1 MTNALGKNSVLERC
15 AMSAVLFKENPTRR
29 ELAELKP
36 SWSCREVRV
45 RVHRNHSFEHA
56 ASAAEAWAAFGGFK
70 LMWSE
75 APYDDSLSM
84 QLSDQQADLDLI
96 WYDIETIQ
104 SRPGLDV
111 LSWLRSRAQALRGVS
126 ALPILMVIIGLD
138 KGAEQTLRDSLGDLP
153 GVRLAPAAEA
163 LSGLADPFDRRL
175 QKFSGSRLSQSANL
189 LLAKHVACRW
199 LPAVLTPRIKAVIVD
214 LDQTLYE
221 GVVGEDGVA
230 VRLSPAHASI
240 QAALVKLKAS
250 GVFIGIVS
258 RNTPQD
264 VEALFSARTDFP
276 LKLSDCSAVEIGWGS
291 KAEAMLRACQKL
303 KIDASSVLFI
313 DDNPGE
319 LVEMAERLPATRLL
333 HASQDTE
340 RTLRELEFYP
350 GLWSWGVSSADLL
363 RIADLEA
370 EAARKGIQIK
380 AQDKAAYLRELSPQ
394 LEVRPRPASLA
405 GRLHELSQKTN
416 QFNLNLGR
424 LDEVKV
430 HDYLN
435 KAGHFAVTVGLSDRL
450 TDSGVVAAMFGR
462 IVDDEVFVEE
472 WVISCR
478 ALGRELEDA
487 MAASALSAATKQ
499 AKVAWF
505 HYRTG
510 PRNAPAREW
519 LARLA
524 ACALDDEGR
533 ALVPIS
539 RFNAAMHLPVLVN
552 IQAEA

>member
-1 MTNALGKNSVLERC
+1 
-15 AMSAVLFKENPTRR
+15 MSAVLFKENPTRR

-56 ASAAEAWAAFGGFK
+56 ASAAEAWAAFGGLK

-84 QLSDQQADLDLI
+84 QLSDQPADLDLI

-104 SRPGLDV
+104 SRPGIDV
-111 LSWLRSRAQALRGVS
+111 LAWLRSRAQALRGMS

-138 KGAEQTLRDSLGDLP
+138 KGAEQALRDSLGNLP

-163 LSGLADPFDRRL
+163 LTGLADPFDRRL
-175 QKFSGSRLSQSANL
+175 QKFSGSRLSQSSNL

-199 LPAVLTPRIKAVIVD
+199 LPAVLAPRIKAVIVD
-214 LDQTLYE
+214 LDQTLYA
-221 GVVGEDGVA
+221 GVVGEDGDA
-230 VRLSPAHASI
+230 VRLTPAHASL
-240 QAALVKLKAS
+240 QSALLKLKES
-250 GVFIGIVS
+250 GVFVGVVS
-258 RNTPQD
+258 RNSPED
-264 VEALFSARTDFP
+264 VEALFSKRKDFP
-276 LKLSDCSAVEIGWGS
+276 LKLADFSAIEIGWGS
-291 KAEAMLRACQKL
+291 KAESILRACQKL
-303 KIDASSVLFI
+303 KISPDAVLFI

-319 LVEMAERLPATRLL
+319 IIEVAERHPDTRLL

-340 RTLRELEFYP
+340 LTVRAVEFYP
-350 GLWSWGVSSADLL
+350 GLWSWGVSSADVL

-370 EAARKGIQIK
+370 DAARRSIQIGV
-380 AQDKAAYLRELSPQ
+380 QDKAAYLRELSPQ
-394 LEVRPRPASLA
+394 LEVRLRPASLS

-430 HDYLN
+430 HDYLSQP
-435 KAGHFAVTVGLSDRL
+435 GQFAVAVGLSDRL

-487 MAASALSAATKQ
+487 MAASALAAVTKQ

-510 PRNAPAREW
+510 PRNAPGREW
-519 LARLA
+519 LSRLSN
-524 ACALDDEGR
+524 CVLDDEGR
-533 ALVPIS
+533 APVAISKLVE
-539 RFNAAMHLPVLVN
+539 AMDMPVRIN